1 MKTTKNLHES
11 LYIIKINFTLQKV
24 AGLELREQELREE
37 VVQANQLRK
46 QQLVELGLLR
56 EEEKQKMNREHEGE
70 VNIETLICP

>member
-1 MKTTKNLHES
+1 MKTYKNLHES